1 VSTFSSWQKLEIF
14 VDSCIWICGIDTG
27 SLDANPLAQSPGQ
40 VKVDRVGQMKIMKEF
55 VWINRFSGT
64 LIIAGSV
71 VVFRSPC
78 KLQLKPFYFQSGHTA
93 YILTNWYLIIAGSI
107 SIDNYFSIFLYS
119 LIIPTPLTPSPP
131 KKNIPRGSKNNYRSS
146 YYQWFI
152 GHCIPSCG
160 VISIILQ
167 IIQWYITYIYLY

>member
-1 VSTFSSWQKLEIF
+1 MYNLQNYWYHPTRR
-14 VDSCIWICGIDTG
+14 DTMTDK
-27 SLDANPLAQSPGQ
+27 S
-40 VKVDRVGQMKIMKEF
+40 
-55 VWINRFSGT
+55 

-131 KKNIPRGSKNNYRSS
+131 KKNIPSS
-146 YYQWFI
+146 PTHAHFLFNVDIQLILTEWFLMIAWSISI
-152 GHCIPSCG
+152 GHLFSHK
-160 VISIILQ
+160 SSKE
-167 IIQWYITYIYLY
+167 